1 MKSFAGLVSRK
12 QLFQISIRKLLG
24 QLISKLQLATRKS
37 FFNFFIFSEKLKIQE
52 KNVTFKIETKT
63 KREKQNK
70 KKIKKILLA
79 KLS

>member
-37 FFNFFIFSEKLKIQE
+37 FFNFFIFSEKLKI
-52 KNVTFKIETKT
+52 
-63 KREKQNK
+63 
-70 KKIKKILLA
+70 
-79 KLS
+79 